1 MRFIGNNRITLAKV
15 IPTILLVLTMFAVPM
30 FFHTSS
36 SAYTASTSQV
46 HNLLLYNLLYLVSP
60 TPSYVQVNQIAF
72 TLPPGTL
79 PQSLTLVLAS
89 SYNGGSAQTVY
100 SCTIAT
106 NGQITTSCSFN
117 VPFQGWGDYL
127 LIGSVYG
134 SNGVLLA
141 QTGIDPH
148 IEPEW

>member
-1 MRFIGNNRITLAKV
+1 MKFRISNTQNLTKTVPILMLAMSV
-15 IPTILLVLTMFAVPM
+15 FAIPLFV
-30 FFHTSS
+30 HTSS

-46 HNLLLYNLLYLVSP
+46 NNVLLYNLIYLVSP

-89 SYNGGSAQTVY
+89 SYNGGSAETIY
-100 SCTIAT
+100 SCTVAT
-106 NGQITTSCSFN
+106 SGQVATRCSFN

-127 LIGSVYG
+127 LVGSVYG
-134 SNGVLLA
+134 SNGALLA